1 MADSS
6 TAETLA
12 ASRRTRL
19 SERVGAHPLRAIGLA
34 ALCAAGV
41 GAGVSAAVRTGA
53 DPTAARGGSTL
64 RRAAMP
70 SATRGDVGAAMG
82 RALAGNASEAVSL
95 RPRRDT
101 RECGPLR
108 GRHRSDDQ
116 HDPVQRK
123 CVDGDRRQSANSV
136 DMRFRAAGLSNPTI
150 DVPRG
155 ALVTIHFING
165 DSDSAH
171 GWMLLEPLVT
181 VGKVVHGPRAFPG
194 AFALLGD
201 PTSAGQPAATISFRA
216 TRSGT
221 YRYECPV
228 PGHAAMGMQGNFV
241 VRSRTTP
248 LARAQGKPPA
258 GSSSPATVT

>member
-95 RPRRDT
+95 ARAETLANAVPS
-101 RECGPLR
+101 GA
-108 GRHRSDDQ
+108 
-116 HDPVQRK
+116 VI
-123 CVDGDRRQSANSV
+123 DRTTNTIRFSASASMAIVANPPNSV
-136 DMRFRAAGLSNPTI
+136 NMRFRAAGLSNPTI